1 MASLRKK
8 YQSVEVPSADNNAP
22 AVASAPVEA
31 AVPPPAVE
39 TKAPEKPVERPSPA
53 DEAANDALRQRLA
66 EMNHAQELSSAAVQ
80 QGQHRL
86 AAEPQQQQQAM
97 PAHVQEWL
105 KKHPQFFNDAVAQ
118 AELNLATMK

>member
-1 MASLRKK
+1 MASLRKR
-8 YQSVEVPSADNNAP
+8 YQTQVEVPSADNNAP
-22 AVASAPVEA
+22 AVASAQVEA

-80 QGQHRL
+80 QGQRL
-86 AAEPQQQQQAM
+86 AAEPPQQQQQPPTPEQIIA
-97 PAHVQEWL
+97 
-105 KKHPQFFNDAVAQ
+105 N
-118 AELNLATMK
+118 ATFLIGPRIG